1 MIDLTEMDNR
11 LAEHLTRIK
20 RVDRGNVDAGGDA
33 GAPRAER
40 EWPLS
45 GRFGSRSVAGR
56 RPRRAAHLR
65 VVPAG
70 FHRYARLQGAVA
82 HPADGA

>member
-20 RVDRGNVDAGGDA
+20 RVDQETWMRGGTSVPARGNRVRGGMA
-33 GAPRAER
+33 AVGSFRFTFGRVVVRVAE
-40 EWPLS
+40 PII
-45 GRFGSRSVAGR
+45 
-56 RPRRAAHLR
+56 R

-70 FHRYARLQGAVA
+70 FHR
-82 HPADGA
+82 